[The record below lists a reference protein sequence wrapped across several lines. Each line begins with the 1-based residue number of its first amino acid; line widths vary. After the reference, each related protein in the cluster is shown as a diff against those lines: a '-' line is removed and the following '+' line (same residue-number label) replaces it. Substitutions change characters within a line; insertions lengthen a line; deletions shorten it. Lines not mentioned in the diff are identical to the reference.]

1 MTNRGVLHK
10 QSHIKST
17 GLYFSH
23 GSCSCAWLISPLWK
37 TCQDVS
43 PLTKCLSRLTA
54 PNMSDIHKGNHGAAN
69 PNICQNR
76 DVNPWWLGCGPQSVF
91 SQSPK
96 THCVIKLKQFIFYP
110 DLGSVDCRYFNCLKS
125 FIYIFFVS
133 NAINEKLVSIVYV
146 EAEGKGGGGYTSV
159 RWCTAIWGVI
169 SLIETEESQLP
180 STTALSA
187 ALGNSPT
194 VSGWLNSQ

>member
-1 MTNRGVLHK
+1 
-10 QSHIKST
+10 
-17 GLYFSH
+17 
-23 GSCSCAWLISPLWK
+23 
-37 TCQDVS
+37 
-43 PLTKCLSRLTA
+43 
-54 PNMSDIHKGNHGAAN
+54 MSDIHKGNHGAAN

-76 DVNPWWLGCGPQSVF
+76 DGNLWWLGCVLQSVF

-146 EAEGKGGGGYTSV
+146 EAEGKGGGGLYF
-159 RWCTAIWGVI
+159 
-169 SLIETEESQLP
+169 SQVVYRDLGCDIP
-180 STTALSA
+180 HWDRREPATIHYCIVGSA
-187 ALGNSPT
+187 RQQPHCLWATQQPIGNS
-194 VSGWLNSQ
+194 SLFNELHQ